1 MFLLFIYFLNQVDYG
16 HEEVRAKFGKDPRQ
30 FSLLS
35 QEFIDDGHGRVAGI
49 RAVSVEWT
57 KVRFQK
63 KEKKKENSVKIVE
76 TH

>member
-1 MFLLFIYFLNQVDYG
+1 M
-16 HEEVRAKFGKDPRQ
+16 RAKFGKDPRQ

-63 KEKKKENSVKIVE
+63 KEKKKK
-76 TH
+76 TR